1 MMTLIVQNS
10 AAFYWQPQTSIN
22 MLFLKKEKIS
32 CLLAGLL
39 AASCYAQ
46 DDKRTEQFEKVFDVI
61 SSERIFATPFSGVL
75 KNLHGVCTPSAA
87 SGDDLLKKGNV
98 ACEKS
103 SDVRRFSM
111 PNAGSEP
118 VTMI

>member
-1 MMTLIVQNS
+1 M
-10 AAFYWQPQTSIN
+10 
-22 MLFLKKEKIS
+22 
-32 CLLAGLL
+32 AGLL

-61 SSERIFATPFSGVL
+61 SSEKIFATPFSGVL